1 MRASGID
8 SARLLAERERLYGA
22 GAPGGV
28 RALVLALARP
38 ADWAVLGQVWQ
49 GVQTELGWPAPG
61 IAVSGTDACQLWF
74 SLAEP
79 VTPAEAHALLER
91 LRLRYLADVPAH
103 RVELLPSADGRRLAP
118 VVPSPYPDR
127 EGGGGEV
134 WSAYVAPDLAPVFAE
149 TPWLDIP
156 PRAEGQAELLSRLRP
171 ISAAEGAVLR
181 SEAAAVPSSAAIAPA
196 PATSTTGAFADP
208 RAFLLQVMNDERVEM
223 GLRIEAAK
231 ALLGAPARS
240 RATGAA
246 GATSTPRRKSAAPE
260 AG

>member
-1 MRASGID
+1 MSAADID
-8 SARLLAERERLYGA
+8 SPRLRSERERLFG
-22 GAPGGV
+22 PGEEGQV

-38 ADWAVLGQVWQ
+38 ADWEVLGRVWK
-49 GVQTELGWPAPG
+49 GVQDELGWPAPG

-91 LRLRYLADVPAH
+91 MRLRYLADVPAH

-127 EGGGGEV
+127 EGGGGGGEV

-181 SEAAAVPSSAAIAPA
+181 SEAAAVPSSAAIASA

-231 ALLGAPARS
+231 ALLGA
-240 RATGAA
+240 G
-246 GATSTPRRKSAAPE
+246 
-260 AG
+260 